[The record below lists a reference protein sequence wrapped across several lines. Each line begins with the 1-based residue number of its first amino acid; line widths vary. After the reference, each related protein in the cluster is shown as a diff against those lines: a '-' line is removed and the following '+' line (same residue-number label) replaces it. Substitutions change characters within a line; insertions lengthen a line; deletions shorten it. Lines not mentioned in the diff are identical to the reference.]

1 MPLKHVKRILL
12 KKVMKFLPPVVNMMT
27 KDVMNTAMIWISTVI
42 FKINMNNMLVTLVHT
57 LIEQSI

>member
-1 MPLKHVKRILL
+1 MPLNKCEENFTQ
-12 KKVMKFLPPVVNMMT
+12 KVMKFLPPVVNMMT